1 MLQKRVRKP
10 CVKTEMMHL
19 DEDVHDRETATDILA
34 NPSGNTAATVVVP
47 LACRPVSSISTILT
61 QLHPERVMKGKWS
74 GESTYSG
81 TTHAVTDNSRNSSVV
96 LGEELGL
103 RQVRGVQVLRAVRKE
118 VKACDNGSQ
127 SVLRDSLG
135 CSAYDANGT

>member
-1 MLQKRVRKP
+1 
-10 CVKTEMMHL
+10 MHL
-19 DEDVHDRETATDILA
+19 DEDVHDRETTSDILA
-34 NPSGNTAATVVVP
+34 DPSSNTTTTTIVP

-61 QLHPERVMKGKWS
+61 QLHPERVTSDEWS

-81 TTHAVTDNSRNSSVV
+81 TTHAVTDNSRNGSVV
-96 LGEELGL
+96 LAEKLCL
-103 RQVRGVQVLRAVRKE
+103 CQVRGVQVLRAVRKE